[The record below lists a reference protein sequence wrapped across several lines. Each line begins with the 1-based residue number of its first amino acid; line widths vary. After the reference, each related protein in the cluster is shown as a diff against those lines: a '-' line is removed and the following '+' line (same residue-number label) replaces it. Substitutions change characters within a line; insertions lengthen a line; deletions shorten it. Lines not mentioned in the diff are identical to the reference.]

1 MTRMRLNLNIK
12 DDQQGNVRLLVFKC
26 INIAFRGFLNKLLI
40 KAPDGVACLGRAIAH
55 ELPFDERPKNQG
67 KTWQHQLSLPQDLPR
82 RKPSLSPQLVTSQNA
97 DRSTLPGKT

>member
-1 MTRMRLNLNIK
+1 MTRMRLILLQK
-12 DDQQGNVRLLVFKC
+12 DDQQRNMRLLVFKC

-40 KAPDGVACLGRAIAH
+40 KAPDGVACLGQAIAH

-67 KTWQHQLSLPQDLPR
+67 KTWQRQLSLPQDLPR